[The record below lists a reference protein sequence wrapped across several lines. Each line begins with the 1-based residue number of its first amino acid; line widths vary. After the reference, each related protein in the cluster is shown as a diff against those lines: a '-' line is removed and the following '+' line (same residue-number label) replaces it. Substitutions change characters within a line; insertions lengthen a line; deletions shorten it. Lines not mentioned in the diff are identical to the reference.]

1 MMTWFL
7 IGIFVGLL
15 IRCVAKPHKSAED
28 KFKDPWNWTG
38 FGGG

>member
-1 MMTWFL
+1 MFTWFL
-7 IGIFVGLL
+7 LGILIGLC
-15 IRCVAKPHKSAED
+15 IRCIAKPHKSADD

>member
-1 MMTWFL
+1 MLTWFL

-15 IRCVAKPHKSAED
+15 IRCTVAPHKSADD